1 MSFRLAPA
9 LVVAAALLAVR
20 NLLEPE
26 PPA

>member
-9 LVVAAALLAVR
+9 LVVAAALFAAT